1 MSKLAGKVVAI
12 TGAARGMG
20 RAFTQAFL
28 DQGAKVA
35 AMDLSWEPTGYSSDR
50 DDAFLKELRSRK
62 DDVLV
67 LDADVT
73 NDAQL
78 DAAYE
83 ATIAKWGTVDVLMND
98 AAMRQRILYPPTG
111 RITTLETSDEDWRR
125 SFDVNVFGAL
135 KVTRRFIKPMLAQ
148 KRGSVMSV
156 ISSGAL
162 HHSMGGAYMG
172 LRPNSREMPYQ
183 STKAALLTMMFYLA
197 DEIQQDNVAVNLLVP
212 AHTRTTGFDEQNIA
226 RREMGLANRN
236 APPPLKPEHIVP
248 LALFLAEQ
256 DVSTGVTGKCF
267 DTVTWNI
274 EHGLGKP
281 EAWYD
286 MEGASV
292 SENDALRAAAAKK

>member
-1 MSKLAGKVVAI
+1 MSNLEGKVVAI

-28 DQGAKVA
+28 AQGAKVA
-35 AMDLSWEPTGYSSDR
+35 AMDLSWEPSGFSSDR
-50 DDAFLKELRSRK
+50 DDAFLKELRSRP

-83 ATIAKWGTVDVLMND
+83 ATIAKWGTCDVLMND
-98 AAMRQRILYPPTG
+98 AAMRQRILFPPTG

-125 SFDVNVFGAL
+125 SFEVNVFGAL

-148 KRGSVMSV
+148 KKGSVMSI

-197 DEIQQDNVAVNLLVP
+197 DEIQNENVAVNVLVP

-236 APPPLKPEHIVP
+236 APPPLRPEHIVP

-286 MEGASV
+286 MDGASV
-292 SENDALRAAAAKK
+292 SENDALRAAASKK